1 MSKIWICRICGSGCF
16 YERKP
21 PKNDPIWKCG
31 YFHEETSKDHTDL
44 ERKKEK
50 KIDRMVRRLDKA
62 MDCFRPKTPTTK
74 DVIEAWEYLKKRLL
88 ETPPERDDDD
98 RDRITL
104 HLPPG
109 KEPNVEIERK
119 IKDLDIIL
127 TIENLTK

>member
-31 YFHEETSKDHTDL
+31 DFNEEKSK
-44 ERKKEK
+44 
-50 KIDRMVRRLDKA
+50 
-62 MDCFRPKTPTTK
+62 
-74 DVIEAWEYLKKRLL
+74 
-88 ETPPERDDDD
+88 DDDD
-98 RDRITL
+98 HDRITL

-109 KEPNVEIERK
+109 KEPNVEIQRK